1 MIFLLCELFRGFED
15 ATFLAS
21 SNYKKDR
28 PNIEKLR
35 PEEKKTI
42 QWGSEIRPFEI
53 REHLEFGL
61 FEGRISNGWA
71 LAMAIAIVPTI

>member
-21 SNYKKDR
+21 SIYKKDR

-35 PEEKKTI
+35 PEQIK
-42 QWGSEIRPFEI
+42 QYSEDLKSD
-53 REHLEFGL
+53 HLKSGNIWNSDFLKVG
-61 FEGRISNGWA
+61 FQMVG
-71 LAMAIAIVPTI
+71 P